1 MQALCRGYFL
11 EFLTLAG
18 MRVHILKLLILPKA
32 MVETGSFIPC
42 ELLLQHGVSFPGV
55 TLNWLC
61 YVVDNGKFMSE
72 GHPVVTLRFATDKEI
87 EKYCKSVE

>member
-1 MQALCRGYFL
+1 MQVPCKGFYFEFL
-11 EFLTLAG
+11 ESGG
-18 MRVHILKLLILPKA
+18 MRHHMNVLLIIPKA

-61 YVVDNGKFMSE
+61 YVVDNGKYTQNR
-72 GHPVVTLRFATDKEI
+72 HPVVTLRFATDKEI
-87 EKYCKSVE
+87 KKYCKSVE